1 MRNIL
6 VTGGAGFIG
15 SNLALA
21 LQRKYPEA
29 QIVIVDDFRSGDF
42 RNLQAYRGDFV
53 AADVSRLD
61 WMGQFKDLSFDAI
74 FHLASITDTTVHDQ
88 LLQTHDNVEGFRRV
102 LDFAASSQT
111 PVVYASSAATYGI
124 GAGLMSESQTPAPA
138 NVYAFS
144 KVQLD
149 NLARWRG
156 RRRPS
161 WKIVGVRYFNVYGP
175 RESHKKAAASMIYQL
190 YLQMKK
196 GQRPRVFRAG
206 EQKRDFVYV
215 KDVVE
220 CTIGALNAPQ
230 SAVYNCGS
238 GQAFSFNEII
248 AELNRNLG
256 TKLEPDYFENPYS
269 FYQPHTE
276 ADLTLTRKELQFTPQ
291 YPPARGIA
299 DYVGILEGRSNLEE
313 S

>member
-21 LQRKYPEA
+21 LQDRFPEA
-29 QIVIVDDFRSGDF
+29 RIVVVDDFRSGDF
-42 RNLQAYRGDFV
+42 KNLQGFRGDLV
-53 AADVSRLD
+53 AADISRLD
-61 WMGQFKDLSFDAI
+61 WPAQFKDRVFEAI
-74 FHLASITDTTVHDQ
+74 FHEASITDTTVHDQ
-88 LLQTHDNVEGFRRV
+88 LLQVHDNVEGFRR
-102 LDFAASSQT
+102 LLEFASPHQT

-124 GAGLMSESQTPAPA
+124 GSAKMREDQPPTPA

-149 NLARWRG
+149 NLARDYSRLWSSWR
-156 RRRPS
+156 
-161 WKIVGVRYFNVYGP
+161 IVGLRYFNVYGP
-175 RESHKKAAASMIYQL
+175 REAHKKAAASMIYQL
-190 YLQMKK
+190 YLQMKA
-196 GQRPRVFRAG
+196 GRRPCVFRAG

-215 KDVVE
+215 KDVVAL
-220 CTIGALNAPQ
+220 TIRALSAPR

-238 GQAFSFNEII
+238 GQAFSFNDVI

-256 TKLEPDYFENPYS
+256 TQWPPEYFENPYG

-276 ADLTLTRKELQFTPQ
+276 ADLTLAKNELKYEPGYTPVK
-291 YPPARGIA
+291 GIA
-299 DYVGILEGRSNLEE
+299 DYVAFLEGKGQ
-313 S
+313 